1 VDSVSTV
8 CSPLH
13 PRPQCARAAWVDLG
27 GAWGFAYDDADLGL
41 DERWQERSDAFDRQI
56 DR

>member
-1 VDSVSTV
+1 MDSVSTV